1 MADMSDSVR
10 VRIVSGLL
18 LASPGLVAL
27 ACGPLVHMLPE
38 DTVLA
43 QALSAILSA
52 APPWLALAWIP
63 WSIVGAWRTGLWG
76 PGLACA
82 ILGLVFM
89 GRPVA
94 SLPQDLGRPD
104 DAVAVLV
111 VNVNAFSDDPDV
123 SALESHIAAQAA
135 DVVVVIELRGDQ
147 VPGMRRVA
155 DNFDTRLSKVSHGTA
170 VFCRDGFA
178 CEAEVTPE
186 FGSKTSH
193 MPVALVRVGEGL
205 CLLGAHAPPPV
216 PLNPTGLRPYMEA
229 VAGHIEGGRLVAD
242 WGPCHAQDA
251 VVLTGDLNSVR
262 GMPVIS
268 LVQSRGMRDALRG
281 GGVFAASWPAG
292 GGWPNLPFF
301 PLDHLLVGEAR
312 VSNVRQVRVP
322 GSDHIGL
329 RFRLWPATR

>member
-1 MADMSDSVR
+1 MAELSEFVR
-10 VRIVSGLL
+10 VRVGRGLL
-18 LASPGLVAL
+18 LALPGLVAL
-27 ACGPLVHMLPE
+27 ACGPLVHTLPE

-52 APPWLALAWIP
+52 APPWLALVWIP
-63 WSIVGAWRTGLWG
+63 WAIVGAWRTGLWG

-94 SLPQDLGRPD
+94 TLPQDIGRPD
-104 DAVAVLV
+104 DAVTVLL

-123 SALESHIAAQAA
+123 SALESRIAAQSA
-135 DVVVVIELRGDQ
+135 DVVVVLELRGKQ

-155 DNFDTRLSKVSHGTA
+155 DNFDTRLARVSHATA

-186 FGSKTSH
+186 FGTKTSH
-193 MPVALVRVGEGL
+193 MPVALVSLGNGL

-229 VAGHIEGGRLVAD
+229 VAAHIEAGRLVDD
-242 WGPCHAQDA
+242 WGPCRGGDA
-251 VVLTGDLNSVR
+251 AVLSGDLNSVP
-262 GMPVIS
+262 GMPVVS
-268 LVQSRGMRDALRG
+268 LIHSRGMRDALRG

-292 GGWPNLPFF
+292 GGWPNLPVF
-301 PLDHLLVGEAR
+301 PLDHLLVGDAN
-312 VSNVRQVRVP
+312 VSDVRQVRVP
-322 GSDHIGL
+322 GSDHIGV